1 MYTVGRWKG
10 KQINTRSWWIEN
22 AYSRRGDVQ
31 LGVGNAQKNKKNRHT
46 NTHKHTHTHTYP
58 GLEKVKI
65 LKIRDLRQFI
75 LG

>member
-31 LGVGNAQKNKKNRHT
+31 LGVGNAQKKQKKQ
-46 NTHKHTHTHTYP
+46 TY
-58 GLEKVKI
+58 
-65 LKIRDLRQFI
+65 
-75 LG
+75 